1 MFDKD
6 IMIMIML
13 LRNRRALLQSRNA
26 DGHNNHLISKV
37 DRQIR
42 KWEGK

>member
-1 MFDKD
+1 MFDKNV
-6 IMIMIML
+6 MIML

-42 KWEGK
+42 KWESR

>member
-6 IMIMIML
+6 IMIML

-37 DRQIR
+37 ERQIR
-42 KWEGK
+42 KWENR

>member
-6 IMIMIML
+6 VMIML

-42 KWEGK
+42 KWESR